1 MTIGWWTMFS
11 IKKQYGSLMLREPC
25 VPYINLI
32 ATGVNTGIENTF
44 CVPKYATQNGGM
56 KNEPA
61 DVRVI
66 VHDNDALSGQPA
78 ITPCRQTSLFSTS
91 ALESTSGSMPV
102 AGGNQWLVDQ
112 NCQNGDAGGLP
123 GYPVVTPLHGSDKP
137 YVV

>member
-1 MTIGWWTMFS
+1 
-11 IKKQYGSLMLREPC
+11 
-25 VPYINLI
+25 
-32 ATGVNTGIENTF
+32 
-44 CVPKYATQNGGM
+44 
-56 KNEPA
+56 
-61 DVRVI
+61 VRVI

-123 GYPVVTPLHGSDKP
+123 GYPVVTPLHGSNKP
-137 YVV
+137 YVVGSEARVANVGVRGDAHVAGDAQCIGQATGPYCTDCPVGMKVDPTVGCV